1 MHALRDAQTENTRL
15 LSSCIARA
23 PPLFRSGCN
32 FDGRSLMAKNLS
44 GALMVDASLKKVDM
58 KEARCLTLVTCL
70 LEFPL
75 FDIHTARL
83 LTS

>member
-1 MHALRDAQTENTRL
+1 
-15 LSSCIARA
+15 
-23 PPLFRSGCN
+23 
-32 FDGRSLMAKNLS
+32 MAKNLS